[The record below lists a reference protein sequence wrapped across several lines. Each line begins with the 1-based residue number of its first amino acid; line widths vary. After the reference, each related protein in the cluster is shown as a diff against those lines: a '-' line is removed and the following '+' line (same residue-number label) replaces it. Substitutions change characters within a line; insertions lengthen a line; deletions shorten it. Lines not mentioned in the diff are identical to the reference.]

1 MNNLSCVSMPIKN
14 SVEEFVNRYQKSY
27 SKTIDSMLE
36 LSRVVAEAKSLLC
49 KPEFSQFCSSVGL
62 KSRSTIVKMTSIG
75 EKYSALK
82 EYKSKLP
89 SNWTTVYQLSR
100 LSSDKIDEL
109 LSTNEINPK
118 TLGKSLIDIVPEL
131 GFAQGNNKSSASKQI
146 STSFKVEVE
155 YSDWDIEDKE
165 RLLLILKD
173 LNSLGC
179 QLRVIKGSF
188 PFVEIYQHDYLIAA

>member
-1 MNNLSCVSMPIKN
+1 M
-14 SVEEFVNRYQKSY
+14 
-27 SKTIDSMLE
+27 
-36 LSRVVAEAKSLLC
+36 
-49 KPEFSQFCSSVGL
+49 
-62 KSRSTIVKMTSIG
+62 
-75 EKYSALK
+75 ALK
-82 EYKSKLP
+82 EFQSKLP

-109 LSTNEINPK
+109 LSNNEINPK